1 MIQIHFLLAFLW
13 FLFCFSH
20 SFFADNRVKK
30 IITTCF
36 SMLPGFYRLLYNC
49 FAIVFLTGII
59 IFHFRV
65 KSPLVYS
72 QNSFSVILSML
83 FMSTGLAVMI
93 SCIKEYFKQHSGFY
107 HQSDLPTLITEGM
120 HKRVR
125 HPLYSGT
132 FLFVI
137 GIAFLFPYSKNWL
150 ASAIIIFYTV
160 VGTIF
165 EERKLILQFGDAYR
179 QYKRTVPKFIPKR
192 SLVNNKNRR

>member
-20 SFFADNRVKK
+20 SFFADNGVKK
-30 IITTCF
+30 IITGCL
-36 SMLPGFYRLLYNC
+36 SMTSAYYRLLYNC
-49 FAIVFLTGII
+49 FTIVFLTGII

-65 KSPLVYS
+65 ESPLVYS
-72 QNSFSVILSML
+72 QNSFSVVLSML
-83 FMSTGLAVMI
+83 FMCTGLAVML

-107 HQSDLPTLITEGM
+107 NQSYLPTLITEGM
-120 HKRVR
+120 HQRVR

-137 GIAFLFPYSKNWL
+137 GIAFFFPYSKNWL
-150 ASAIIIFYTV
+150 ACAIIILYTV
-160 VGTIF
+160 VGSIF

-179 QYKRTVPKFIPKR
+179 QYKRTVPKFIPKI